1 MTQVTISLA
10 LCVVLTIATAVL
22 CRKQQPP
29 RLEGERLRVRA
40 VPETGLM
47 AGMLLA
53 VGVALD
59 VVKLVLPETAGTDP
73 GSYTFIAVFALVC
86 VGAGCHILL
95 SVLVK
100 QVVAYDDRFEAY
112 DPFGGSRTVY
122 WRQVTQVKSQL
133 LSKAVTFQAPAAAVS
148 VNGRNKEYLA
158 FLDLALERVPRETG
172 SDELGRLR
180 QRYAGM
186 G

>member
-1 MTQVTISLA
+1 MTQVVISLA
-10 LCVVLTIATAVL
+10 VCVLLILATGVL
-22 CRKQQPP
+22 CWKNQPP
-29 RLEGERLRVRA
+29 RLEGERLRVRS

-53 VGVALD
+53 VGLALD

-73 GSYTFIAVFALVC
+73 GSWTFIAVFALVC

-95 SVLVK
+95 AAFVK

-112 DPFGGSRTVY
+112 TPFGGSQVVY
-122 WRQVTQVKSQL
+122 WRQVTEVKSQL
-133 LSKAVTFQAPAAAVS
+133 LSKAVTFKAPAAAVS

-158 FLDLALERVPRETG
+158 FLDLALERVPREIG
-172 SDELGRLR
+172 SDELGKLR
-180 QRYAGM
+180 QRYGGM

>member
-1 MTQVTISLA
+1 MTQVMISLA
-10 LCVVLTIATAVL
+10 LCAALILATAVL

-29 RLEGERLRVRA
+29 RLAGERLRLRA
-40 VPETGLM
+40 VPETGVM
-47 AGMLLA
+47 AGMLLL
-53 VGVALD
+53 VGLALD
-59 VVKLVLPETAGTDP
+59 IVKLVIPETAGTDA
-73 GSYTFIAVFALVC
+73 GSYTFVAVFALVS

-95 SVLVK
+95 SAFVK

-133 LSKAVTFQAPAAAVS
+133 LSKAVTFQAPTATVS
-148 VNGRNKEYLA
+148 VNGRNKEYLS
-158 FLDLALERVPRETG
+158 FLDLALERVPKEIG